1 MIDFLLNLPIYF
13 YILTAWA
20 LLSIIM
26 ITAISISDHYTEKRD
41 DDKLSQTKINN
52 QEEKEHGIKS
62 I

>member
-13 YILTAWA
+13 YILTAWI

-41 DDKLSQTKINN
+41 DKLSQTKINN
-52 QEEKEHGIKS
+52 QEEKDNGIE
-62 I
+62 